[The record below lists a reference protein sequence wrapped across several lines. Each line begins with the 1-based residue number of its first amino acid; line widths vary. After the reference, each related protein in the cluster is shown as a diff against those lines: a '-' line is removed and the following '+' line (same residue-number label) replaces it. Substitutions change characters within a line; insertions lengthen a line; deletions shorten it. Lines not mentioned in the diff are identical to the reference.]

1 MFGLGV
7 PFSGQFSIISPWT
20 IAGLSGQPEGSF
32 FRDSQMPKQKTNK
45 SVKKRFRITGTGKI
59 KRNKCGK
66 RHLLAG
72 RTSKRKR
79 QLRRPAIETGVIGA
93 KYLRALLG

>member
-1 MFGLGV
+1 
-7 PFSGQFSIISPWT
+7 
-20 IAGLSGQPEGSF
+20 
-32 FRDSQMPKQKTNK
+32 MPKAKTNK

-59 KRNKCGK
+59 KRNKANK

-79 QLRRPAIETGVIGA
+79 QLRKGAIETGVIAA
-93 KYLRALLG
+93 KYVRAITG

>member
-1 MFGLGV
+1 
-7 PFSGQFSIISPWT
+7 
-20 IAGLSGQPEGSF
+20 
-32 FRDSQMPKQKTNK
+32 MPKQKTNK

-59 KRNKCGK
+59 KRNKANK

-79 QLRRPAIETGVIGA
+79 QLRRPAIETGVIA
-93 KYLRALLG
+93 KKYVRALLGA